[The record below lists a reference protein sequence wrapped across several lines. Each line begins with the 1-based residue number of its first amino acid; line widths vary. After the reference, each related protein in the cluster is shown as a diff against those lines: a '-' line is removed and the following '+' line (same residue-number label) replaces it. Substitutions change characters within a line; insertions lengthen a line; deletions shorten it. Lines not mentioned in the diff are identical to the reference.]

1 VAEVARFD
9 ATEVRLMIQDPQV
22 EAYSFRAR
30 VCLGIA
36 VFGFAIF
43 VVGILMSVF

>member
-1 VAEVARFD
+1 MV
-9 ATEVRLMIQDPQV
+9 QDPQV

-36 VFGFAIF
+36 AFGFVIF
-43 VVGILMSVF
+43 VAGILMSVF